1 MSTFEG
7 RQITQL
13 ICRKPVNPDDA
24 TTTTSSAHADADMDV
39 DTDTPPTGLSSQEQ
53 QGGGSGT
60 GEEKGGEG
68 GRGCG
73 RGGGGGGESSS
84 GFDTRER
91 GEAFMCISLEVKN
104 MLGVEDALEKFT
116 EKEIIEGY
124 AWDEEVGDLF
134 FAYLVLTPIW
144 FI

>member
-13 ICRKPVNPDDA
+13 ICRKPVAPDDVTT
-24 TTTTSSAHADADMDV
+24 TTTTSSAHTDADMEV
-39 DTDTPPTGLSSQEQ
+39 DTNTAPAGLSSQEQ
-53 QGGGSGT
+53 EEEGGGGR
-60 GEEKGGEG
+60 GEEKDGGGG
-68 GRGCG
+68 GREE
-73 RGGGGGGESSS
+73 GGGGESSS

-124 AWDEEVGDLF
+124 AWDEEVGDDFFLLRLF
-134 FAYLVLTPIW
+134 W
-144 FI
+144 